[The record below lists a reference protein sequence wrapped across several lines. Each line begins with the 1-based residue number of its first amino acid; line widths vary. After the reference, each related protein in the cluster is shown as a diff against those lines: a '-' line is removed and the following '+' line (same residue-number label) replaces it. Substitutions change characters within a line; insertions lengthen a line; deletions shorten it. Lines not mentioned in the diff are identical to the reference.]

1 MTLKQKIMLILLASV
16 LTTWAGVGFM
26 VYKLK
31 GLEPEFAMTTRHVG
45 LISDNSIPL
54 LITIKDIKTD
64 VINVQGWLTDISAT
78 RGLPGFDDGFDE
90 AEKYAQDFARNVAA
104 AVEMAQALGL
114 PEIVQAVREVEAAFG
129 PFYTAGKAMAQ
140 TYIDQGPGA
149 GNKSMDAFDADAER
163 MGAAMDAMVNLVTQQ
178 SGKHLAML
186 GASAQ
191 ELQADNK
198 RLILQMILIGAIAG
212 LVMAGS
218 AAYLVRLVGRRFGEL
233 SEDVEK
239 VVDADNTEPL
249 ALDVSAT
256 DEFGELA
263 RALARFREHLKKTR
277 EHEAEL
283 RERRIRELQ
292 KIREAEAAQARAE
305 SEHAA
310 EVAAQEHAR
319 LEQELKAAEEIS
331 AVVAACA
338 AGDFSQKL
346 DPSKFKG
353 AFAEICEG
361 INRIGDVTDTGLK
374 EIREALAQLV
384 EGNLTFRM
392 EGNDAGV
399 FAEIREHLNKAFE
412 SLHSSVQQIEES
424 SNLIGESTR
433 EVSDAAASMA
443 QRTERTAATLEE
455 TSEAIQALS
464 AHVAHSAELAG
475 EANDMAA
482 KIQKEAQDGKNV
494 VNATVKAIHEI
505 DASTTAIR
513 KTITLIDDITFQ
525 TNLLALNAGVEAA
538 RAGEAGR
545 GFAVVASEVRDLAAR
560 SSDAAKEISALIN
573 ASQEQVKKGVSMVDE
588 TGNAL
593 NSIVNGVVEIASQ
606 ISEISS
612 SSSEQANSIAE
623 INQATKQLDQ
633 TTQENAAMFE
643 ETTATSLSLKHETE
657 ILARVI
663 GVFRTD
669 SGEAKPDDTKVARF
683 AAARP
688 HQHAPVS
695 GGELA
700 PEPPASAPHAM
711 TSGNLALSETEEED
725 DWDDF

>member
-1 MTLKQKIMLILLASV
+1 M
-16 LTTWAGVGFM
+16 
-26 VYKLK
+26 
-31 GLEPEFAMTTRHVG
+31 
-45 LISDNSIPL
+45 
-54 LITIKDIKTD
+54 
-64 VINVQGWLTDISAT
+64 
-78 RGLPGFDDGFDE
+78 
-90 AEKYAQDFARNVAA
+90 
-104 AVEMAQALGL
+104 
-114 PEIVQAVREVEAAFG
+114 
-129 PFYTAGKAMAQ
+129 
-140 TYIDQGPGA
+140 
-149 GNKSMDAFDADAER
+149 
-163 MGAAMDAMVNLVTQQ
+163 
-178 SGKHLAML
+178 
-186 GASAQ
+186 
-191 ELQADNK
+191 
-198 RLILQMILIGAIAG
+198 
-212 LVMAGS
+212 
-218 AAYLVRLVGRRFGEL
+218 
-233 SEDVEK
+233 
-239 VVDADNTEPL
+239 
-249 ALDVSAT
+249 
-256 DEFGELA
+256 
-263 RALARFREHLKKTR
+263 
-277 EHEAEL
+277 
-283 RERRIRELQ
+283 
-292 KIREAEAAQARAE
+292 
-305 SEHAA
+305 
-310 EVAAQEHAR
+310 
-319 LEQELKAAEEIS
+319 
-331 AVVAACA
+331 AACA

-346 DPSKFKG
+346 DPSRFKG

-361 INRIGDVTDTGLK
+361 INRIGDVTDSGLK
-374 EIREALAQLV
+374 DIREALAQLV
-384 EGNLTFRM
+384 DGNLTYQM

-399 FAEIREHLNKAFE
+399 FAEIRKHMNKAFE
-412 SLHSSVQQIEES
+412 SLQSSIRQIEES

-464 AHVAHSAELAG
+464 AHVAHSAELAS

-593 NSIVNGVVEIASQ
+593 NSIVNGVVDIASQ

-612 SSSEQANSIAE
+612 SSSEQANSITE
-623 INQATKQLDQ
+623 INHATKQLDQ

-663 GVFRTD
+663 GIFDTD
-669 SGEAKPDDTKVARF
+669 SDEATPDDSKVTHLATAKPDQPTSGAEGE
-683 AAARP
+683 
-688 HQHAPVS
+688 PV
-695 GGELA
+695 
-700 PEPPASAPHAM
+700 PEPRVTAPQAT
-711 TSGNLALSETEEED
+711 TSGNLAISEPDEED